1 MSRSYKKVVKQG
13 VCQGSNTKYYKAR
26 RRWVRNKNR
35 QILRNSLTNYTIDD
49 VNDLIVFIKLPKRN
63 DWDEPTDG
71 TYLITKADKKFW
83 EDRLYW
89 DRKIGKYLKSKH
101 Q

>member
-1 MSRSYKKVVKQG
+1 MSRSYKKVVRQG

-35 QILRNSLTNYTIDD
+35 QILRNSLTNYAIDD
-49 VNDLIVFIKLPKRN
+49 INDLIVFIKLPKRN

-83 EDRLYW
+83 EDRLNW
-89 DRKIGKYLKSKH
+89 DRKIGKYLKPKH
-101 Q
+101 K